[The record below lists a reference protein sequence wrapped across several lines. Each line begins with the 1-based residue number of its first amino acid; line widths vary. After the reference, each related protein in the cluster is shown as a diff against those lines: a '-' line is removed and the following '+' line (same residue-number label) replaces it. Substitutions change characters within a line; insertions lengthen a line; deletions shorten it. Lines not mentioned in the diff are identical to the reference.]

1 MKIRTD
7 FVTNSSSASYIVE
20 IDFITKDGEQERFSY
35 TSPEQAL
42 YMKINIK
49 EGERGPFVLDSKGRK
64 KYLKRTD
71 DVEQLC
77 MYLLDAIKLGG
88 YSEYRDEDE
97 EIESCEELTF
107 VITGKVKQFPSQEVL
122 KEYIKDNGG
131 KVSDNVTSSTNY
143 LVNNNV
149 NSTSTKNRKAK
160 EMGVQIISEEE
171 FVSKFGGTEYFESK
185 DIYAH
190 EISSE
195 SFNKFASELK
205 EKVKSKVDI
214 DRVIVKDIKFG
225 NGDSASWIKPS
236 DIPIIW
242 DAHKLYQNSDA
253 LQRKKIIND
262 ITEYI
267 LSRPLVTW
275 HSNEE
280 DVYEPVPLVW
290 YASEESLHF
299 ILEIDFDIPWSE
311 DFYWMVAPTT
321 MYNIDLKNNSLKE
334 DEVILLGIY

>member
-20 IDFITKDGEQERFSY
+20 IDFMTKDGEQERFSY

-77 MYLLDAIKLGG
+77 MYLLDAIELGG

-107 VITGKVKQFPSQEVL
+107 VITGKVNQFPSQEVL
-122 KEYIKDNGG
+122 KEYIKDNDG

-160 EMGVQIISEEE
+160 EMGIQIISEEE

-205 EKVKSKVDI
+205 EKVKSKEDI

-225 NGDSASWIKPS
+225 NGDSASFIKTI

-242 DAHKLYQNSDA
+242 DNHKLYQNGDA
-253 LQRKKIIND
+253 TGKLKIISD

-267 LSRPLVTW
+267 LSKPLVIW
-275 HSNEE
+275 HSNEGHAGG
-280 DVYEPVPLVW
+280 PLPLVW
-290 YASEESLHF
+290 HASEEALRF
-299 ILEIDFDIPWSE
+299 VLESDFNIAWSE

-321 MYNIDLKNNSLKE
+321 MYDIDYKNNSLKE
-334 DEVILLGIY
+334 EEVILLGMY